1 MLYRKL
7 PHGGEKISILGMGTS
22 VVGESSEK
30 TLLKRFLTPL
40 TTG

>member
-7 PHGGEKISILGMGTS
+7 PRGGEQISILGMGTA

-30 TLLKRFLTPL
+30 AS
-40 TTG
+40 